1 MAKVLEKTVKREVKK
16 TDYNDTAIKQLIVLN
31 NSLTDRVDQLT
42 DQLVEHKVKLD
53 QVAARLGL

>member
-42 DQLVEHKVKLD
+42 DQLVDHKRKLD